1 MVISNPFFTNFYKTM
16 LQKIILLHNNVLNT
30 ILILHCEQT
39 FESNRCNTIIY
50 MVCVSVIVCFVL
62 FFIKYIIKPIDCVWS
77 ELIGYISK
85 LLGIGRADS
94 FALTYR
100 WYILFIF
107 CWIGIGR
114 RIDLIQ
120 FVTLNEM
127 ASSPISFNYHC
138 W

>member
-1 MVISNPFFTNFYKTM
+1 MYLTQFSYYIVSK
-16 LQKIILLHNNVLNT
+16 HLNLT
-30 ILILHCEQT
+30 D
-39 FESNRCNTIIY
+39 
-50 MVCVSVIVCFVL
+50 VSVIVCFVL
-62 FFIKYIIKPIDCVWS
+62 FFNKYIIKPIDCVWS

-85 LLGIGRADS
+85 LLGIGRADV
-94 FALTYR
+94 FVLTYR

-120 FVTLNEM
+120 YVTLNEM

-138 W
+138 